1 MAVPWPV
8 RATTHFNDFFFSFVT
23 VLPGYSWLR
32 LGKGNGKTK
41 KRCNCELFE
50 DFWLCEGFV
59 LFSYLLHVYI
69 CADEG
74 GSWQR
79 LGRFTILYKESTT
92 KRGWKDTPGDLCFH
106 FGPGKYNAAKA
117 FSILVWDFLLL

>member
-59 LFSYLLHVYI
+59 LFFFYLLHVYI
-69 CADEG
+69 CVDEG
-74 GSWQR
+74 GRWQR
-79 LGRFTILYKESTT
+79 LGAFRF
-92 KRGWKDTPGDLCFH
+92 P
-106 FGPGKYNAAKA
+106 
-117 FSILVWDFLLL
+117 